1 MEAVAGIILAG
12 GKGKRLGV
20 TNKALYSLDGKALLD
35 HVTASLNLVFNRLVL
50 VTNTPDLYPDFP
62 GAVVKDIHYG
72 LSGPLSGIEAGPV
85 AAGGLHLCC
94 RLRYAVL

>member
-50 VTNTPDLYPDFP
+50 LL
-62 GAVVKDIHYG
+62 I
-72 LSGPLSGIEAGPV
+72 
-85 AAGGLHLCC
+85 
-94 RLRYAVL
+94 RLTCTLIFRERWSKISIWPWPTQRY